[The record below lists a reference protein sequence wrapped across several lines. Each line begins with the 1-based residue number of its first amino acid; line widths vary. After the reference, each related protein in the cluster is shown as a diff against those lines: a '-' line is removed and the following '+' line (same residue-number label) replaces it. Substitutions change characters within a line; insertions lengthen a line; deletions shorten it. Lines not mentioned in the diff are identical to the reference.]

1 MTNAS
6 QNDAARASRRQR
18 GAIKAGLLNA
28 GRTKTAMIRKGLFNT
43 IPIVLAGSMAMSMN
57 FPTPAASVEAKQPG
71 TDRTTPSELGK
82 NIREALAA
90 AHTAALEE
98 ATSAGVV
105 TTAAAPASYT
115 VVAGDSISGIAGRF
129 GIATASV
136 LALNGLGWKSVIF
149 PGQVIKLTSATVTPI
164 KAPIAPTANP
174 GRYKVVSGDT
184 ISKIA
189 AKFGVTMQAVLTANG
204 LGWSSLIYAG
214 STLAIPGS
222 SATAAVKQTP
232 IVPVAA
238 VKPAAPTP
246 APAPA
251 KSGTHVIK
259 DGDTIGKVA
268 AKYGVSTQAM
278 LTANGL
284 SWSSVIYTGRILS
297 IPGTS
302 APAAVKQVPI
312 VPAVSITPITAN
324 PGTHVIASGETLSS
338 IATKYSVSV
347 QGILN
352 ANGLTWSSII
362 YGGRSLVIPGAAPA
376 SSSSSSSGTRVT
388 PLDAPMTENA
398 KIIIGVGTSLGV
410 SDYGIVIAL
419 ATAMQEST
427 LRNLNYGDRDSLGL
441 FQQRPSTGWGTP
453 TQVTDRVYSSR
464 LFFGGSTAPNRGITR
479 GLLDIPGWQS
489 MTVTQAAQAV
499 QISAYPDAY
508 AKWEASA
515 WAWLGQLR

>member
-1 MTNAS
+1 MTNSSHNETALP
-6 QNDAARASRRQR
+6 SRTHR
-18 GAIKAGLLNA
+18 GPIKAGSLKS
-28 GRTKTAMIRKGLFNT
+28 GRNTTGMIRKGLFNT

-57 FPTPAASVEAKQPG
+57 FPAPTESVDAKRTPG
-71 TDRTTPSELGK
+71 DRTTPSELGK

-90 AHTAALEE
+90 AHTASFEE

-164 KAPIAPTANP
+164 KAPAAPTANP
-174 GRYKVVSGDT
+174 GRYKVVAGDT

-189 AKFGVTMQAVLTANG
+189 AKFGVTTQAVLTANG

-214 STLAIPGS
+214 SSLAIPGA
-222 SATAAVKQTP
+222 SAPAAAHQAQ

-238 VKPAAPTP
+238 VKPTAPTP
-246 APAPA
+246 APTPA
-251 KSGTHVIK
+251 KSGTHVITA
-259 DGDTIGKVA
+259 GDTISKVA
-268 AKYGVSTQAM
+268 AKYGVSIQAM

-284 SWSSVIYTGRILS
+284 GRSSVIYPGRVLS

-302 APAAVKQVPI
+302 APAAVTQVPI

-324 PGTHVIASGETLSS
+324 PGTHLIGSGETLSS
-338 IATKYSVSV
+338 IAKKYSVSI
-347 QGILN
+347 QAILN
-352 ANGLTWSSII
+352 ANGLNWSSII
-362 YGGRSLVIPGAAPA
+362 YGGRGLVIPAAAPA
-376 SSSSSSSGTRVT
+376 TSSTGTRVT

-410 SDYGIVIAL
+410 SDYGLVIAL
-419 ATAMQEST
+419 ATAMQESS
-427 LRNLNYGDRDSLGL
+427 LRNLNHGDRDSLGL

-453 TQVTDRVYSSR
+453 AQVTDRVYSSK

-499 QISAYPDAY
+499 QISGHPDAY
-508 AKWEASA
+508 AKWEVSA
-515 WAWLGQLR
+515 WAWLDQLR

>member
-6 QNDAARASRRQR
+6 HNDAARPSRKQR
-18 GAIKAGLLNA
+18 GPITAGLLNS
-28 GRTKTAMIRKGLFNT
+28 GRIKTGMIRKGLFNT

-57 FPTPAASVEAKQPG
+57 FPAPEASVEAKRPG
-71 TDRTTPSELGK
+71 GDRTTPSELGK

-90 AHTAALEE
+90 AHTASLEE

-149 PGQVIKLTSATVTPI
+149 PGQVITLTSATATPI
-164 KAPIAPTANP
+164 KATSAPTANP
-174 GRYKVVSGDT
+174 GRYKVVAGDT

-189 AKFGVTMQAVLTANG
+189 AKFGVTTQAVLTANG

-214 STLAIPGS
+214 STLAIPGA
-222 SATAAVKQTP
+222 SAPAAAAPAPTA
-232 IVPVAA
+232 PVAA
-238 VKPAAPTP
+238 VKPAVP

-251 KSGTHVIK
+251 PASSTKHVVK
-259 DGDTIGKVA
+259 AGDTIGQIA
-268 AKYGVSTQAM
+268 AKYGVSTRAM
-278 LTANGL
+278 LSANGL
-284 SWSSVIYTGRILS
+284 GWSSVIYPGRVLS
-297 IPGTS
+297 IPGAS

-324 PGTHVIASGETLSS
+324 PGTHVIAAGETLSS

-347 QGILN
+347 QAILN

-362 YGGRSLVIPGAAPA
+362 YGGRTLVIPGTAPA
-376 SSSSSSSGTRVT
+376 ASGTGTRVT

-398 KIIIGVGTSLGV
+398 NIIIGVGTSLGV
-410 SDYGIVIAL
+410 SDYGLVIAL
-419 ATAMQEST
+419 ATAMQESS
-427 LRNLNYGDRDSLGL
+427 LRNLNHGDRDSLGL

-453 TQVTDRVYSSR
+453 AQITDRVHSTK
-464 LFFGGSTAPNRGITR
+464 LFFGGPTAPNRGITR
-479 GLLDIPGWQS
+479 GLLDIPGWKS

-499 QISAYPDAY
+499 QISGHPDAY
-508 AKWEASA
+508 AKWEFSA
-515 WAWLGQLR
+515 WAWLDQLR

>member
-6 QNDAARASRRQR
+6 QDEAARPSRRQR
-18 GAIKAGLLNA
+18 GPIMGGLLNS
-28 GRTKTAMIRKGLFNT
+28 GRIRTASTKTGMIRKGLFNT

-57 FPTPAASVEAKQPG
+57 FPAPTEPIEAKRTG
-71 TDRTTPSELGK
+71 GDRATPSELGK

-90 AHTAALEE
+90 AHTASLEE
-98 ATSAGVV
+98 ATSTGIV
-105 TTAAAPASYT
+105 TTAAAPARYT

-149 PGQVIKLTSATVTPI
+149 PGQVITLSSATVTPI
-164 KAPIAPTANP
+164 KATPAPTASA
-174 GRYKVVSGDT
+174 GRYKVVAGDT

-189 AKFGVTMQAVLTANG
+189 AKFGVRTQAVLTANG

-222 SATAAVKQTP
+222 SAPVAATP
-232 IVPVAA
+232 APRVPVAT
-238 VKPAAPTP
+238 VTPA

-251 KSGTHVIK
+251 KSGTHVIRS
-259 DGDTIGKVA
+259 GDTIGTIA

-284 SWSSVIYTGRILS
+284 GWSSVIYPGRVLS

-302 APAAVKQVPI
+302 VTAAVSQVPI
-312 VPAVSITPITAN
+312 VPAVKITPITAN
-324 PGTHVIASGETLSS
+324 PGTHTIAAGETLSS
-338 IATKYSVSV
+338 IAKKYSVSI
-347 QGILN
+347 QAILN
-352 ANGLTWSSII
+352 ANGLNWSSII
-362 YGGRSLVIPGAAPA
+362 YGGRTLVIPGTAPA
-376 SSSSSSSGTRVT
+376 AGSTGNRVT

-398 KIIIGVGTSLGV
+398 RIIIGVGTSLGV
-410 SDYGIVIAL
+410 SDYGLVIAL
-419 ATAMQEST
+419 ATAMQESS
-427 LRNLNYGDRDSLGL
+427 LRNLNHGDRDSLGL

-453 TQVTDRVYSSR
+453 AQVTDRVHASK

-489 MTVTQAAQAV
+489 ITVTQAAQAV
-499 QISAYPDAY
+499 QISGHPDAY
-508 AKWEASA
+508 AKWEVSA
-515 WAWLGQLR
+515 WAWLDQLR

>member
-18 GAIKAGLLNA
+18 GAIKAGLLTA

-57 FPTPAASVEAKQPG
+57 FPAPAASVEAKRPG
-71 TDRTTPSELGK
+71 ADRTTPSELGK

-90 AHTAALEE
+90 AHTASLEE

-105 TTAAAPASYT
+105 TIAAAPASYT

-149 PGQVIKLTSATVTPI
+149 PGQVIKLTSATVTAI
-164 KAPIAPTANP
+164 KAPAAPTANP
-174 GRYKVVSGDT
+174 GRYKVVAGDT

-189 AKFGVTMQAVLTANG
+189 AKFGVTTQAVLTANG

-222 SATAAVKQTP
+222 SAIAAVKQTP

-251 KSGTHVIK
+251 KSGSHVIK
-259 DGDTIGKVA
+259 AGDTIGKIA

-284 SWSSVIYTGRILS
+284 GWSSVIYPGRTLS

-302 APAAVKQVPI
+302 APAAVTQIPI
-312 VPAVSITPITAN
+312 VPAVSITPITTN

-338 IATKYSVSV
+338 IATKYSVSI

-362 YGGRSLVIPGAAPA
+362 YGGRTLVIPGTAPV
-376 SSSSSSSGTRVT
+376 SSSSVETRVT

-410 SDYGIVIAL
+410 SDYGLVIAL

-479 GLLDIPGWQS
+479 GLLDIRGWQS

-508 AKWEASA
+508 AKWEVSA
-515 WAWLGQLR
+515 WAWLDQLR

>member
-6 QNDAARASRRQR
+6 QNEAARPSRRQR
-18 GAIKAGLLNA
+18 GPIKAGLLNS
-28 GRTKTAMIRKGLFNT
+28 GRIKTAMIKKGLFNT

-57 FPTPAASVEAKQPG
+57 FPAPAASVEAKKPG
-71 TDRTTPSELGK
+71 ADRATPSELGK

-90 AHTAALEE
+90 AHTASLEE
-98 ATSAGVV
+98 ATSAGVI

-149 PGQVIKLTSATVTPI
+149 PGQEIKLTSATVTPI
-164 KAPIAPTANP
+164 KAPAAPTATA
-174 GRYKVVSGDT
+174 GRYKVVAGDT

-189 AKFGVTMQAVLTANG
+189 AKFGVTTQAVLTANG

-214 STLAIPGS
+214 STLAIPGA
-222 SATAAVKQTP
+222 SAPAAVNQAP
-232 IVPVAA
+232 IVPVAE
-238 VKPAAPTP
+238 VTPSAPSP
-246 APAPA
+246 APATP
-251 KSGTHVIK
+251 GTHVIK
-259 DGDTIGKVA
+259 AGDTISKVA
-268 AKYGVSTQAM
+268 ATYGVSTQAI

-284 SWSSVIYTGRILS
+284 GWSSVIYPGRLLS
-297 IPGTS
+297 IPTTS
-302 APAAVKQVPI
+302 APAAVTQVPI

-362 YGGRSLVIPGAAPA
+362 YGGRSLVIPGPKPA
-376 SSSSSSSGTRVT
+376 SSDTGARVT

-410 SDYGIVIAL
+410 SDYGLVIAL
-419 ATAMQEST
+419 ATAMQESS
-427 LRNLNYGDRDSLGL
+427 LRNLDYGDRDSLGL

-453 TQVTDRVYSSR
+453 AQVTDRVHSTK
-464 LFFGGSTAPNRGITR
+464 LFFGGPTAPNRGITR
-479 GLLDIPGWQS
+479 GLLDIPGWKS

-499 QISAYPDAY
+499 QISGHPDAY
-508 AKWEASA
+508 AKWEVSA
-515 WAWLGQLR
+515 WAWLDQLR

>member
-6 QNDAARASRRQR
+6 QNEASRPSRRQR
-18 GAIKAGLLNA
+18 GPIKAS
-28 GRTKTAMIRKGLFNT
+28 MIRKGLFNT

-57 FPTPAASVEAKQPG
+57 FPAPAASVEAKRPG
-71 TDRTTPSELGK
+71 GDRTTPSELGK

-90 AHTAALEE
+90 AHTASLAE

-149 PGQVIKLTSATVTPI
+149 PGQVIKLTGATVTPI
-164 KAPIAPTANP
+164 KTPTASTANP
-174 GRYKVVSGDT
+174 GRYKVVAGDT

-189 AKFGVTMQAVLTANG
+189 AKHGVSTQAVLTANG

-214 STLAIPGS
+214 STLAIPGA
-222 SATAAVKQTP
+222 SAPAAVKEAP
-232 IVPVAA
+232 IAPVAA
-238 VKPAAPTP
+238 VTPAAPTQTP
-246 APAPA
+246 APP

-259 DGDTIGKVA
+259 AGDTIGMVA

-278 LTANGL
+278 LAANGL
-284 SWSSVIYTGRILS
+284 GWSSVIYPGRVLS
-297 IPGTS
+297 IPGSS
-302 APAAVKQVPI
+302 APTALAEVPI
-312 VPAVSITPITAN
+312 VPAVSITTIAAN
-324 PGTHVIASGETLSS
+324 PATHVIASGETLAS
-338 IATKYSVSV
+338 IAKKYSVTI

-362 YGGRSLVIPGAAPA
+362 YGGRSLVIPAPA
-376 SSSSSSSGTRVT
+376 PAPTGTRVT

-398 KIIIGVGTSLGV
+398 ELIIGVGTSLGV

-419 ATAMQEST
+419 ATAMQESS

-453 TQVTDRVYSSR
+453 AQVTDRVHSTK
-464 LFFGGSTAPNRGITR
+464 LFFGGPTAPNRGITR

-499 QISAYPDAY
+499 QISGHPDAY
-508 AKWEASA
+508 AKWEVSA
-515 WAWLGQLR
+515 WAWLDQLR